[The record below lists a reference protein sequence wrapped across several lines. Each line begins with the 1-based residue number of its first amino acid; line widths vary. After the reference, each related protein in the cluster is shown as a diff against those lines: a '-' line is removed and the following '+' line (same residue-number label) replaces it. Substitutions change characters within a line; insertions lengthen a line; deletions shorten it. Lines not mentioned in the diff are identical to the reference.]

1 MGFTFPVLCT
11 IGICSASLGCSSSQS
26 STSTAS
32 FQTAPCRSFL
42 TDKGVFSVSLWTAP
56 EQPPARGVNRVKLE
70 VSDTAT
76 GALADGLSVAI
87 VPWMPA
93 MGHGTSEV
101 PTVLEQGS
109 GIYIASN
116 VNFFMPASWQL
127 RMAFST
133 NEDGSTGV
141 TDSAY
146 PTFDVP

>member
-11 IGICSASLGCSSSQS
+11 IGVCIASLGCSSSQS
-26 STSTAS
+26 NTSTAS
-32 FQTAPCRSFL
+32 FHTAPYSIFMS
-42 TDKGVFSVSLWTAP
+42 DKGVFSVSLWTAP
-56 EQPPARGVNRVKLE
+56 EQPPARGVNRVKLDI
-70 VSDTAT
+70 SDAAT
-76 GALADGLSVAI
+76 GAPANGLSIAI

-141 TDSAY
+141 TDSAT
-146 PTFDVP
+146 PTFDIP